1 MTMIMFFLKYI
12 LLPIAGIVLAFA
24 ADDLGKMVCSR
35 FLRGR
40 AKAVSVVCI
49 VLAVL
54 TVVAE
59 AFIAWSDEKDAERD
73 REDAQIRIDDMK
85 LRLGES
91 QDMLESTRAD
101 LSKANARLVEQ
112 SRSLSSLI
120 LNVKSSEEGKRAFVS
135 EFKKVFRALDPSNEK
150 IMVQELL
157 CDEGVAIYL
166 FNRDEKLNGF
176 HLYTDADVND
186 ALAGTRLD
194 PQIFSTSVTTV
205 LQPEMTISKAIEKM
219 TIERTPKREGNV
231 VEREQAF
238 ERIKS
243 MLENICRYVY
253 RAESFTLNLDGDG
266 RGFLSFYYYPNPKAQ
281 KYWQGVEVK
290 LERGEMDGLYGIQM
304 DEFVKRALRMFS
316 SRGIEPKVSRSEIFS
331 VNSSALFERRKSRSP
346 FRGVRRP

>member
-1 MTMIMFFLKYI
+1 MFFLKYI
-12 LLPIAGIVLAFA
+12 LLPITGIVLAFA
-24 ADDLGKMVCSR
+24 ADDFGRMLCSR
-35 FLRGR
+35 VFRGHN
-40 AKAVSVVCI
+40 KAVSAVCI
-49 VLAVL
+49 FLAAL
-54 TVVAE
+54 TVVIE

-85 LRLGES
+85 LRLEES
-91 QDMLESTRAD
+91 QDMLESTRTDLTKAD
-101 LSKANARLVEQ
+101 ERLVEQ

-120 LNVKSSEEGKRAFVS
+120 LNAKSSEEGKMAFVT

-157 CDEGVAIYL
+157 CDEGVVIYL
-166 FNRDEKLNGF
+166 FNRDDALTGF

-194 PQIFSTSVTTV
+194 PLIFSKSATTV
-205 LQPEMTISKAIEKM
+205 LQPEMTISKAIQKM
-219 TIERTPKREGNV
+219 TIEQTPKRGGNI

-238 ERIKS
+238 GRIRA

-253 RAESFTLNLDGDG
+253 RAESFTLTIDGDG

-290 LERGEMDGLYGIQM
+290 LERGEIDGLYDIQM
-304 DEFVKRALRMFS
+304 GEFVKRTLRIFS
-316 SRGIEPKVSRSEIFS
+316 SRGIEPKITRTEIFS

-346 FRGVRRP
+346 FRGVQRP